1 MKNLEALTK
10 DQVNETNA
18 TIFDDLNSKLN
29 MVPNLYATV
38 ANSGVALKALLE
50 YGNTLGGG
58 ELSAKDAEVVAL
70 TVSQLN
76 GCGYC
81 LAAHT
86 TISKMN
92 GISEEDTVAI
102 RKSTFDGDA
111 KLSAL
116 ATLTKDLAENKGNA
130 SQANVDAFLNAGY
143 SKGALVEVVGLISV
157 NTFTNYFNNFAGTD
171 IDFPAAPALN

>member
-18 TIFDDLNSKLN
+18 AIFDDLNSKLN
-29 MVPNLYATV
+29 MVPNLYATT
-38 ANSGVALKALLE
+38 ANSDVALKAILE

-58 ELSAKDAEVVAL
+58 ALSAKDAEVVAL

-76 GCGYC
+76 GCNYC

-86 TISKMN
+86 AISKMN

-116 ATLTKDLAENKGNA
+116 ATLTKDLAENRGNA
-130 SQANVDAFLNAGY
+130 SEANVQAFFDAGY
-143 SKGALVEVVGLISV
+143 SKGALVEVIGLISV
-157 NTFTNYFNNFAGTD
+157 NTFTNFLNNFAGTD
-171 IDFPAAPALN
+171 VDFPAAPSLN